1 MSCKIFRS
9 PDKCII
15 FLVFKTLKIVFF
27 FFIHKMVNNFSAK
40 CYKKQKVL
48 EMDCEMYQNLSEET
62 KVEVRSW
69 IKLKISLKMKNF
81 EDTKLL
87 RSLKNDSR

>member
-15 FLVFKTLKIVFF
+15 FLVFKTLKIVCF
-27 FFIHKMVNNFSAK
+27 FFIHKMVNNLSAK

-48 EMDCEMYQNLSEET
+48 EMDCEMYQNLSEEK
-62 KVEVRSW
+62 KVEVRS
-69 IKLKISLKMKNF
+69 
-81 EDTKLL
+81 
-87 RSLKNDSR
+87 

>member
-15 FLVFKTLKIVFF
+15 FLVFKTLKIVCS
-27 FFIHKMVNNFSAK
+27 FFIHKMVNNLSAK

-48 EMDCEMYQNLSEET
+48 EMDCEMYQNLSEEK
-62 KVEVRSW
+62 KVEVRS
-69 IKLKISLKMKNF
+69 
-81 EDTKLL
+81 
-87 RSLKNDSR
+87 

>member
-27 FFIHKMVNNFSAK
+27 FIHKMVNNLSAK

-48 EMDCEMYQNLSEET
+48 EMDCEMYQNLSEEK
-62 KVEVRSW
+62 KVEVRS
-69 IKLKISLKMKNF
+69 
-81 EDTKLL
+81 
-87 RSLKNDSR
+87 